1 MKEGKLF
8 YSTLCDMSEIKIFK
22 HDFKENFQSMLID
35 FADIFKFKETLSIS
49 MRIFKLYEKGL
60 TFYESYGYIPI
71 NINIKKADGFDGVD
85 QEIFYLDEYLTL
97 SDEYENYHISHYT
110 EENSN
115 FNQNK
120 TKLKEY
126 MKDLKS
132 LRELIKNFPINLKLL
147 NEDLSDDESSDD
159 EGEDKVSEL
168 ILDLR
173 YIPDIDADRIFL
185 DKAIKEFEQYK
196 LKLKK
201 LSKKLEPDDM
211 QFTMCVSELINTLI
225 LGNPGIYNIYNIQD
239 AFLFNEGFGN
249 FDDYIKY
256 MDSYL
261 LLASAN
267 IDKHIDLMQIRT
279 EFKLII
285 EADLGSATSEFYS
298 SCTKKILQEIEV
310 VKNEPIED
318 LGRFVGIKQSYIELL
333 KKTLEN
339 RTYLT
344 DDEKDLIKGFDE
356 SSVPQEKVKELII
369 RLYSNKEAANSD
381 EFNEKIKNLNDSVL
395 TKDYQNCLILIQEI
409 IDIIKGVNKIIL

>member
-1 MKEGKLF
+1 
-8 YSTLCDMSEIKIFK
+8 
-22 HDFKENFQSMLID
+22 
-35 FADIFKFKETLSIS
+35 
-49 MRIFKLYEKGL
+49 
-60 TFYESYGYIPI
+60 
-71 NINIKKADGFDGVD
+71 
-85 QEIFYLDEYLTL
+85 
-97 SDEYENYHISHYT
+97 
-110 EENSN
+110 
-115 FNQNK
+115 
-120 TKLKEY
+120 
-126 MKDLKS
+126 MKDIKT

-147 NEDLSDDESSDD
+147 NEDLSDNESSDD
-159 EGEDKVSEL
+159 ESEDKVSEL

-201 LSKKLEPDDM
+201 LSKNLKPNDM
-211 QFTMCVSELINTLI
+211 KFTMCVSEFINALI
-225 LGNPGIYNIYNIQD
+225 LGNPGIYNIYDIQD

-267 IDKHIDLMQIRT
+267 IDKHIDLMQIRV

-318 LGRFVGIKQSYIELL
+318 LG
-333 KKTLEN
+333 
-339 RTYLT
+339 
-344 DDEKDLIKGFDE
+344 
-356 SSVPQEKVKELII
+356 
-369 RLYSNKEAANSD
+369 
-381 EFNEKIKNLNDSVL
+381 VL
-395 TKDYQNCLILIQEI
+395 
-409 IDIIKGVNKIIL
+409 